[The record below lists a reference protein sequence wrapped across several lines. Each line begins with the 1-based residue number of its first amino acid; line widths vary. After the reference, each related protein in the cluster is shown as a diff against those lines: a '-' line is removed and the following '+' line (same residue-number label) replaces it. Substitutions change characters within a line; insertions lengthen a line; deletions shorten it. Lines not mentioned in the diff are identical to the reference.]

1 MLKQRERIILRE
13 VVDSYVET
21 ALPVGS
27 RTVARRIEL
36 GLSPATIRNTMMD
49 LEELGFLGH
58 PHTSAG
64 RIPTDL
70 GYRTYVDDLMEPEP
84 VTPEEESWIE
94 ERLTSGSRDLAGL
107 LEQAARLL
115 GAASRQLGLV
125 MGPAFNRG
133 ILTGL
138 ELVRVAGQRVLVIL
152 RVRDGLVR
160 TVLVDLT
167 ARLEPED
174 LAHISRALNE
184 HLVGLTLEEICAT
197 LADRARS
204 WSFRDEEIVTRIVDL
219 GPQLF
224 GLGSASVLYVG
235 GTKNIVSQPEF
246 QAPDRVRQ
254 ILEFLEDRPSLSSL
268 MEERLGHGGVHITIG
283 GENPAGPLRS
293 TSIVTCVYPAGAL
306 SGAIGVIGPTRM
318 PYRRVVGVLQQ
329 VVRQIGR
336 HLSS

>member
-1 MLKQRERIILRE
+1 
-13 VVDSYVET
+13 VES

-27 RTVARRIEL
+27 RTVARRIDL

-49 LEELGFLGH
+49 LEEQGLLGH

-70 GYRTYVDDLMEPEP
+70 GYRAYVDDLMEPEP
-84 VTPEEESWIE
+84 MTAAEESWIGE
-94 ERLTSGSRDLAGL
+94 QLASGPRDLASL

-115 GAASRQLGLV
+115 GTASHQLGLV
-125 MGPAFNRG
+125 LGPAFSRG

-138 ELVRVAGQRVLVIL
+138 EFVRVSGQRVLVIL

-160 TVLVDLT
+160 TVLIELATQLDPDAL
-167 ARLEPED
+167 ARV
-174 LAHISRALNE
+174 AQSLNE
-184 HLVGLTLEEICAT
+184 YLVGLTLEEICAT
-197 LADRARS
+197 LAERARS

-224 GLGSASVLYVG
+224 GLGESSVLYVG

-246 QAPDRVRQ
+246 QAPDRIRQ
-254 ILEFLEDRPSLSSL
+254 ILEVLEDRPSLSTL

-283 GENPAGPLRS
+283 RENPAGPLRS

-306 SGAIGVIGPTRM
+306 CGAIGVIGPTRM
-318 PYRRVVGVLQQ
+318 PYRRVVGILQQ
-329 VVRQIGR
+329 VVGQIGR